1 MDLSKEDSEVR
12 QAAEELIVRQLI
24 KSSFDSVFQFHA
36 SEVKLLADFADIS
49 VCAIVEDREIF
60 FVLRNYSLE
69 EWLAPSGKLAS
80 GAFNIVALH
89 RLAISLQLRLLVPV
103 HSLCS
108 LELLHLSDLLRSLVP
123 GHFVVLESV
132 MVGK

>member
-1 MDLSKEDSEVR
+1 MDLSKEDSEVH
-12 QAAEELIVRQLI
+12 QAAEELIVRELI
-24 KSSFDSVFQFHA
+24 KSSFDSVFHYHA
-36 SEVKLLADFADIS
+36 SKVQLMVDFADIS
-49 VCAIVEDREIF
+49 VCAIVEDREVF

-80 GAFNIVALH
+80 GALDIVALH

-108 LELLHLSDLLRSLVP
+108 LELLHLPDLL
-123 GHFVVLESV
+123 
-132 MVGK
+132 